1 MHSSAFIGRRFT
13 RFAIGCVAPWLLLT
27 FAPKARAQETTVT
40 ADSVVVSGQEVPSAY
55 GAPPGFSR
63 TRVAP
68 LTTAYVLPPGSLLAA
83 TIYEGDSFRHGPPS
97 HSWTEEIE
105 VGLPY
110 RFGLAVEAQLEH
122 FGGITQGRAVSVEAR
137 YALGDWNKI
146 PLNPTLFAEY
156 KFGVGRILKDEA
168 LNQPPADMPA
178 IAAISDLSNSLAR
191 RNPSFH
197 GRRRHAGAAPQS
209 DPTKPELPDA
219 VEGRLLLSQDFGEHL
234 EWAANGFFEREIGGD
249 RGREWG
255 FTQSLVVPLTPREV
269 LKAGLEMEYL
279 NFSDKGIRNNPEQR
293 FTIGPTIAW
302 KPARWCRIDVSEL
315 FGVTADSPRAQTLV
329 VFSMLFGGT
338 SKDEAEVPVSSR
350 NR

>member
-1 MHSSAFIGRRFT
+1 MHSAAAIGRRFT
-13 RFAIGCVAPWLLLT
+13 RFAIGCAALCLLLSL
-27 FAPKARAQETTVT
+27 ASAARAQETTVT
-40 ADSVVVSGQEVPSAY
+40 TDSVIVSGQELPSAY

-63 TRVAP
+63 TRFAP
-68 LTTAYVLPPGSLLAA
+68 LTTAYVLPPGSFLAA

-122 FGGITQGRAVSVEAR
+122 FGGITQGRSVSVEAR
-137 YALGDWNKI
+137 YALADWNKI

-168 LNQPPADMPA
+168 LNQPPPA
-178 IAAISDLSNSLAR
+178 EMRASVMQALSRLQSPRHHGFRGGRKTEGDAFAAE
-191 RNPSFH
+191 
-197 GRRRHAGAAPQS
+197 AA
-209 DPTKPELPDA
+209 KPELPDA
-219 VEGRLLLSQDFGEHL
+219 FEVRLLLSQDFGEHL

-255 FTQSLVVPLTPREV
+255 VTQSLVVPLAPREV
-269 LKAGLEMEYL
+269 FKAGVEMEYL
-279 NFSDKGIRNNPEQR
+279 NFSDKGIRDDPEQR
-293 FTIGPTIAW
+293 FTVGPTIAW

-315 FGVTADSPRAQTLV
+315 FGVTADSPRAQTFV
-329 VFSMLFGGT
+329 VFSLLFGGT
-338 SKDEAEVPVSSR
+338 SKGEAEVPVSSR